1 MGIARVLFRY
11 GSKALKLAPEAIFG
25 TGSEVAGKAMRKTSG
40 SIFAKA
46 EAGVR
51 ALEKDVAKKSTQGGF
66 FTRLWKNVKSF
77 APDVFHKY
85 PKAGVRAAKIAGKST
100 TLGALKGVA
109 KGIAKK
115 LPFIGAIAT
124 VAFEIPNII
133 ETAKDK
139 GIMAAAGE
147 VLKSSAR
154 LGGGA
159 AGAAIG
165 SAICPGIGSIVGWV
179 VGEWLTSKVVGKS
192 YSEQKAEAQE
202 AQAAVQGTQAEAQQ
216 PQQYTEE
223 QIAKLKELGI
233 TDEELA
239 QAQANGYTYEEALK
253 VLQSSEQPETT
264 QTQQPVVAQSEQAT
278 QPVPTETPQVDTQI
292 PSISTPMM
300 NPFNNPYSPMNLTA
314 GLNNNYM
321 SSMTSNPLT
330 QNSVFGNPYQSTP
343 ANLYNND
350 MLYQQ
355 TFGTALPSQG
365 TPLNLD
371 GQYFKYVC

>member
-1 MGIARVLFRY
+1 MGIASVLFRY

-25 TGSEVAGKAMRKTSG
+25 TGTEVAGKAMRKTSG

-66 FTRLWKNVKSF
+66 FSRLWKNVKSF

-85 PKAGVRAAKIAGKST
+85 PKVGIRAAKIAGKST
-100 TLGALKGVA
+100 TLGALKGVV
-109 KGIAKK
+109 KGVAKK

-165 SAICPGIGSIVGWV
+165 SAICPGIGSVVGWV
-179 VGEWLTSKVVGKS
+179 VGEWLTGLVVGKS
-192 YSEQKAEAQE
+192 YSEQKAEAQ
-202 AQAAVQGTQAEAQQ
+202 Q
-216 PQQYTEE
+216 PQQYTMD

-233 TDEELA
+233 TDEELS
-239 QAQANGYTYEEALK
+239 QAQANGFTYEEALK
-253 VLQSSEQPETT
+253 VLQASEQPEAI
-264 QTQQPVVAQSEQAT
+264 QTQQPVTQSEQAI
-278 QPVPTETPQVDTQI
+278 QPAQIETPQVDTQT

-314 GLNNNYM
+314 GLNNNYILNP
-321 SSMTSNPLT
+321 MTSNPTT
-330 QNSVFGNPYQSTP
+330 QNSVFGNPYQTTP

-355 TFGTALPSQG
+355 TFGMTSPSQG

-371 GQYFKYVC
+371 GHYFRYVGS

>member
-1 MGIARVLFRY
+1 MGIASVLFRY
-11 GSKALKLAPEAIFG
+11 GSKALKLAPEAILG
-25 TGSEVAGKAMRKTSG
+25 TGTEVAGKAMRKTSG

-51 ALEKDVAKKSTQGGF
+51 ALEKDVAKTTQGGF
-66 FTRLWKNVKSF
+66 FSRLWKNVKSV

-85 PKAGVRAAKIAGKST
+85 PKVGIRAAKIAGKST
-100 TLGALKGVA
+100 TLGALKGVV
-109 KGIAKK
+109 KGVAKK

-139 GIMAAAGE
+139 GVLAAVGE
-147 VLKSSAR
+147 TLKSSAR
-154 LGGGA
+154 LAGGA

-165 SAICPGIGSIVGWV
+165 SAICPGIGSLVGWV
-179 VGEWLTSKVVGKS
+179 VGEWLTGKVVGKS

-202 AQAAVQGTQAEAQQ
+202 TQAKTPQ
-216 PQQYTEE
+216 PQQYTLE

-233 TDEELA
+233 TDEELS
-239 QAQANGYTYEEALK
+239 QAQANGFTYEEALK
-253 VLQSSEQPETT
+253 VLQASEQPEAI
-264 QTQQPVVAQSEQAT
+264 QTQQPVTQSEQAT
-278 QPVPTETPQVDTQI
+278 QPVQTNGVGTPQVDAQI

-314 GLNNNYM
+314 GLNNNYILNP
-321 SSMTSNPLT
+321 MTSNPTT
-330 QNSVFGNPYQSTP
+330 QNSVFGNPYQTTP

-355 TFGTALPSQG
+355 TFGMTSPSQG

-371 GQYFKYVC
+371 GHYFRYVGS

>member
-1 MGIARVLFRY
+1 MGIASVLFRY

-25 TGSEVAGKAMRKTSG
+25 TGTEVAGKAMRKTSG

-66 FTRLWKNVKSF
+66 FSRLWKNVKSF

-85 PKAGVRAAKIAGKST
+85 PKVGIRAAKIAGKST
-100 TLGALKGVA
+100 TLGALKGVV
-109 KGIAKK
+109 KGVAKK

-139 GIMAAAGE
+139 GIMAATGE

-165 SAICPGIGSIVGWV
+165 SAICPGIGSVVGWV
-179 VGEWLTSKVVGKS
+179 VGEWLTGMVVGKS

-202 AQAAVQGTQAEAQQ
+202 TQAETPQ
-216 PQQYTEE
+216 PQQYTPE

-233 TDEELA
+233 TDEELS
-239 QAQANGYTYEEALK
+239 QAQANGFTYEEALK
-253 VLQSSEQPETT
+253 VLQSSEQPEAI
-264 QTQQPVVAQSEQAT
+264 QTQQPVTQSEQAT
-278 QPVPTETPQVDTQI
+278 QPVQTNGVGTPQVDAQI

-300 NPFNNPYSPMNLTA
+300 NPFNNPYNPMNLTA
-314 GLNNNYM
+314 GLNNNLNP
-321 SSMTSNPLT
+321 MTSNPTT
-330 QNSVFGNPYQSTP
+330 QNSVFGNPYQTTS

-355 TFGTALPSQG
+355 TFGMTSPSQG

-371 GQYFKYVC
+371 GHYFRYVGS

>member
-1 MGIARVLFRY
+1 MGIASVLFRY
-11 GSKALKLAPEAIFG
+11 GSKALKLAPEAILG
-25 TGSEVAGKAMRKTSG
+25 TGTEVAGKAMRKTSG

-66 FTRLWKNVKSF
+66 FSRLWKNVKSF
-77 APDVFHKY
+77 APDVFHRY
-85 PKAGVRAAKIAGKST
+85 PKVGIRAAKIAGKST
-100 TLGALKGVA
+100 TLGALKGVV
-109 KGIAKK
+109 KGVAKK

-165 SAICPGIGSIVGWV
+165 SAICPGIGSVVGWV
-179 VGEWLTSKVVGKS
+179 VGEWLTGMVVGKS

-202 AQAAVQGTQAEAQQ
+202 TQAKTPQ
-216 PQQYTEE
+216 PQQYTLE

-233 TDEELA
+233 TDEELS
-239 QAQANGYTYEEALK
+239 QAQANGFTYEEALK
-253 VLQSSEQPETT
+253 VLQASEQPEAI
-264 QTQQPVVAQSEQAT
+264 QTQQPVTQSEQAT
-278 QPVPTETPQVDTQI
+278 QPVQTNGVGTPQVDAQI

-314 GLNNNYM
+314 GLNNNYILNP
-321 SSMTSNPLT
+321 MTSNPTT
-330 QNSVFGNPYQSTP
+330 QNSVFGNPYQTTP

-355 TFGTALPSQG
+355 TFGMTSPSQG

-371 GQYFKYVC
+371 GHYFRYVGS

>member
-1 MGIARVLFRY
+1 MGITSVLFRY

-25 TGSEVAGKAMRKTSG
+25 TGAEVAGKAMRKKSG

-66 FTRLWKNVKSF
+66 FSRLWKNVKSF
-77 APDVFHKY
+77 APDVFYKY
-85 PKAGVRAAKIAGKST
+85 PKVGIRAAKIAGKST
-100 TLGALKGVA
+100 TLGALKGVV
-109 KGIAKK
+109 KGVAKK

-165 SAICPGIGSIVGWV
+165 SAICPGIGSLVGWV
-179 VGEWLTSKVVGKS
+179 VGEWLTGKVVGKS

-202 AQAAVQGTQAEAQQ
+202 ANAESQQ
-216 PQQYTEE
+216 PQQYTMD

-239 QAQANGYTYEEALK
+239 QAQANGFTYEEALK
-253 VLQSSEQPETT
+253 VLQASEQPETT
-264 QTQQPVVAQSEQAT
+264 QTQQPVVAQSEQVT
-278 QPVPTETPQVDTQI
+278 QPAQTETPQVDTQTS
-292 PSISTPMM
+292 SISTPMM

-314 GLNNNYM
+314 GLNNNYILNP
-321 SSMTSNPLT
+321 MTSNPLT

-343 ANLYNND
+343 TNLYNND

-355 TFGTALPSQG
+355 TFGALSPSQG

-371 GQYFKYVC
+371 GHYFKYGG

>member
-1 MGIARVLFRY
+1 MGIASVLFRY
-11 GSKALKLAPEAIFG
+11 GSKALKLAPEAILG
-25 TGSEVAGKAMRKTSG
+25 TGTEVAGKAMRKTSG

-66 FTRLWKNVKSF
+66 FSRLWKNVKSF

-85 PKAGVRAAKIAGKST
+85 PKVGIRAAKIAGKST
-100 TLGALKGVA
+100 TLGALKGVV
-109 KGIAKK
+109 KGVAKK

-165 SAICPGIGSIVGWV
+165 SAICPGIGSVVGWV
-179 VGEWLTSKVVGKS
+179 VGEWLTGLVVGKS
-192 YSEQKAEAQE
+192 YSEQKEEAQE
-202 AQAAVQGTQAEAQQ
+202 AQAETQQ
-216 PQQYTEE
+216 PQQYTME

-253 VLQSSEQPETT
+253 ILQASEQPEAT
-264 QTQQPVVAQSEQAT
+264 QTQQPVAAQQGQTVSQPAQTVETEMPVQASN
-278 QPVPTETPQVDTQI
+278 V
-292 PSISTPMM
+292 STPML

-314 GLNNNYM
+314 GLNNNLNP
-321 SSMTSNPLT
+321 MTSNPTT
-330 QNSVFGNPYQSTP
+330 QNSVFGNPYQTTP

-355 TFGTALPSQG
+355 TFGMTSPSQG

-371 GQYFKYVC
+371 GHYFRYVGS

>member
-1 MGIARVLFRY
+1 MGIASVLFRY
-11 GSKALKLAPEAIFG
+11 GSKTLKLAPEAIFG
-25 TGSEVAGKAMRKTSG
+25 TGTEVAGKAMRKKSG

-51 ALEKDVAKKSTQGGF
+51 ALEKDVTKKSTQGGF
-66 FTRLWKNVKSF
+66 FSRLWKNVKSF
-77 APDVFHKY
+77 APDVFYKY
-85 PKAGVRAAKIAGKST
+85 PKVGIRAAKIAGKST
-100 TLGALKGVA
+100 TLGALKGVV
-109 KGIAKK
+109 KGVAKK

-165 SAICPGIGSIVGWV
+165 SAICPGIGSLVGWV
-179 VGEWLTSKVVGKS
+179 VGEWLTGKVVGKS

-202 AQAAVQGTQAEAQQ
+202 ANAESQQ
-216 PQQYTEE
+216 PQQYTMD

-239 QAQANGYTYEEALK
+239 QAQANGFTYEEALK
-253 VLQSSEQPETT
+253 VLQASEQPETT
-264 QTQQPVVAQSEQAT
+264 QTQQPVVAQSEQVT
-278 QPVPTETPQVDTQI
+278 QPAQTETPQVDTQTS
-292 PSISTPMM
+292 SISTPMM
-300 NPFNNPYSPMNLTA
+300 NPLNNPYSPMNLTA
-314 GLNNNYM
+314 GFLNNNYILNP
-321 SSMTSNPLT
+321 MTSNPLT

-343 ANLYNND
+343 TNLYNND

-355 TFGTALPSQG
+355 TFGAVSPSQG

-371 GQYFKYVC
+371 GHYFKYVGQIK

>member
-1 MGIARVLFRY
+1 MGIASVLFRY
-11 GSKALKLAPEAIFG
+11 GSKALKLAPEAILG
-25 TGSEVAGKAMRKTSG
+25 TGTEVAGKAMRKTSG

-66 FTRLWKNVKSF
+66 FSRLWKNVKSF

-85 PKAGVRAAKIAGKST
+85 PKVGIRAAKIAGKST
-100 TLGALKGVA
+100 TLGALKGVV
-109 KGIAKK
+109 KGVAKK

-165 SAICPGIGSIVGWV
+165 SAICPGIGSVVGWV
-179 VGEWLTSKVVGKS
+179 VGEWLTGLVVGKS
-192 YSEQKAEAQE
+192 YSEQKEEAQE
-202 AQAAVQGTQAEAQQ
+202 AQAETQQ
-216 PQQYTEE
+216 PQQYTME

-253 VLQSSEQPETT
+253 VLQASEQPEAI
-264 QTQQPVVAQSEQAT
+264 QTQQPVAAQQGQTVSQPAQTVETEMPVQASN
-278 QPVPTETPQVDTQI
+278 V
-292 PSISTPMM
+292 STPML

-314 GLNNNYM
+314 GLNNNYILNP
-321 SSMTSNPLT
+321 MTSNPLN

-355 TFGTALPSQG
+355 TFGADSQKQG

-371 GQYFKYVC
+371 GHYFKYVG